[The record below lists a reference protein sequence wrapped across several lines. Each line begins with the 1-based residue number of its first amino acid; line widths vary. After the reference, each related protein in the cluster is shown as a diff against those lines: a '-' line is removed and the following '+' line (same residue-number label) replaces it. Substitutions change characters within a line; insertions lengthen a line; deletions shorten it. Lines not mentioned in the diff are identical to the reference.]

1 MSDGSSSNHA
11 HSVTVLKAGFLAVL
25 VNLLL
30 AGFKMTVG
38 LLSNSVAITSDALHG
53 LIDTI
58 SGFVVI
64 ISEKIGSVKRIK
76 LSHEK
81 IERIG
86 AVFIAMIILMVGIH
100 IIVESVEGLINP
112 EPIEYSFSA
121 IVVMII
127 SIISKALLGRYLR
140 ITGERV
146 ASSTLIASSVE
157 TINDSLISGAVLFSI
172 LVHLIWQINIEPYV
186 SLMISI
192 LIIKHGIELI
202 IPNHSLGHRH

>member
-1 MSDGSSSNHA
+1 MSDGSSLNHT

-30 AGFKMTVG
+30 TGFKMTVG

-86 AVFIAMIILMVGIH
+86 AVFIALIILMVGCCTIFNF
-100 IIVESVEGLINP
+100 S
-112 EPIEYSFSA
+112 SFDLA
-121 IVVMII
+121 N
-127 SIISKALLGRYLR
+127 KY
-140 ITGERV
+140 RV
-146 ASSTLIASSVE
+146 LC
-157 TINDSLISGAVLFSI
+157 
-172 LVHLIWQINIEPYV
+172 EPYNLD
-186 SLMISI
+186 SY
-192 LIIKHGIELI
+192 
-202 IPNHSLGHRH
+202 N